1 MKNEPEG
8 RTSGRGDPINVLC
21 LAVAFLAVCGLIWI
35 ALVQ

>member
-8 RTSGRGDPINVLC
+8 RISGRDPINVLC

-35 ALVQ
+35 ALTQ